1 MLEKLKEMRNI
12 VKEFIGLVNDLN
24 ELSIRII
31 SLVGWI
37 VILAYVIMK

>member
-1 MLEKLKEMRNI
+1 MLERLKEMRKI